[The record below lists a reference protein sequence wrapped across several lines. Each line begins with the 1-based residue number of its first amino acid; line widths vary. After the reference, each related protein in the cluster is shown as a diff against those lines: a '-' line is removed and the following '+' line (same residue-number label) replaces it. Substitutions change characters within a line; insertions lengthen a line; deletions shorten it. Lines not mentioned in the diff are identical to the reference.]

1 LMLKRDRRTFD
12 QRWGNRFSLIEPKAL
27 VGPSFLLSGGVSR
40 RTFVSGR
47 WLAALLRWEERRGVW
62 FNHFRFFHVFG
73 LVKQ

>member
-1 LMLKRDRRTFD
+1 MLKRDRRTFD
-12 QRWGNRFSLIEPKAL
+12 QRWGNKFSLIEPKAL

-47 WLAALLRWEERRGVW
+47 WLAALLRWEERRGSW

-73 LVKQ
+73 LVKR